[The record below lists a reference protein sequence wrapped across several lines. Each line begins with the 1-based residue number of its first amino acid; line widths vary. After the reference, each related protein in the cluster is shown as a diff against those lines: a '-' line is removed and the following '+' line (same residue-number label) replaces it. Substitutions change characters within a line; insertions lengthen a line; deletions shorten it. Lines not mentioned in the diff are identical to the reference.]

1 MNQIRVGTSAFTAA
15 GWAGSFYPKGLLDKD
30 RLTFYATKFD
40 TVEID
45 STYYAVP
52 SESTVRGWASKVPDG
67 FIFAAK
73 VWSIITH
80 EKALL
85 DCKNE
90 LTNFVKTMDL
100 LGDKL
105 GPLLLQLPYCNQ
117 KVFKSGDEFLARL
130 EKFLPLLSEDHL
142 FALEIRNSKWLD
154 ERLADLLRE
163 YGVALVLQDQAWMPL
178 PRELFKKFDPDH
190 GRFHIRAVARRS
202 KGHREHHEVMGQ
214 SDC

>member
-1 MNQIRVGTSAFTAA
+1 MNQIRIGTSAFTAA
-15 GWAGSFYPKGLLDKD
+15 GWAGSFYPKGLPDKD

-52 SESTVRGWASKVPDG
+52 TESTVRGWASKVPDG

-85 DCKNE
+85 YCKSE
-90 LTNFVKTMDL
+90 LAHFVKTMEL

-105 GPLLLQLPYCNQ
+105 GPMLPATPALQQ
-117 KVFKSGDEFLARL
+117 KSLQIRRRIPRAPRKVSALAARSS
-130 EKFLPLLSEDHL
+130 PLC
-142 FALEIRNSKWLD
+142 ARN
-154 ERLADLLRE
+154 
-163 YGVALVLQDQAWMPL
+163 
-178 PRELFKKFDPDH
+178 
-190 GRFHIRAVARRS
+190 
-202 KGHREHHEVMGQ
+202 
-214 SDC
+214 